1 MIKYGRQSVSKSDFK
16 LIKKVLNSEWLTLGP
31 MVETF
36 ETEISNLVGAET
48 FVVTSGTAALHCAY
62 AAIDINPGDEIIT
75 PALTFVATQSTAMHF
90 GAKIIFCDIE
100 EKTRN
105 IDPFLAE
112 KLITKKRLPISGQPF
127 FSTTY
132 DSLFFN

>member
-1 MIKYGRQSVSKSDFK
+1 MISYGRHSINKKDFK
-16 LIKKVLNSEWLTLGP
+16 LVKKVLNSEWLTIGP
-31 MVETF
+31 MVGAF
-36 ETEISNLVGAET
+36 EAEISNLVGAET

-62 AAIDINPGDEIIT
+62 AAIDIQPGDEIIT

-112 KLITKKRLPISGQPF
+112 KLITENNFILNPQNPVEFAKVWK
-127 FSTTY
+127 
-132 DSLFFN
+132 